1 MKKIL
6 FSGCV
11 LVSVLFGDSFTNSI
25 GMTFIEI
32 PEGDFSTGNQ
42 AAMCPKDNPYTE
54 VDEYQVCIDKI
65 AKSDKR
71 KNVVHLQK
79 FYMQTTEVTQE
90 QWYAIMGNN
99 PSKFKTG
106 NPAMPVEQISFNE
119 ARKFVKLL
127 NAKEGTS
134 KYDLP
139 TEAQWEYVSC
149 AGKPIEY
156 NCEED
161 TDRCVN
167 ILNLKNVNPPSP
179 VASSAPNDWGIYD
192 MRGNV
197 WEWTKECYLS
207 SEGMKKK
214 DDTPS
219 DEPKCTTCCWVNLS
233 DECNAIFR
241 FNYSSNY
248 RYFPVGFRITAT
260 KN

>member
-11 LVSVLFGDSFTNSI
+11 LVSMLFGDSFTNSI

-32 PEGDFSTGNQ
+32 PEGEFSTGNQ
-42 AAMCPKDNPYTE
+42 AATCPKDNPYTE
-54 VDEYQVCIDKI
+54 VNEQQVCLDAIKKDQK
-65 AKSDKR
+65 A
-71 KNVVHLQK
+71 KNVVHLK
-79 FYMQTTEVTQE
+79 SFYMQTTEVTQK
-90 QWYAIMGNN
+90 QWYEIMGTN

-106 NPAMPVEQISFNE
+106 NPSMPVEQISFNE

-127 NAKEGTS
+127 NEKENTT

-149 AGKPIEY
+149 AGKSIEY
-156 NCEED
+156 SCEED
-161 TDRCVN
+161 SDRCVN
-167 ILNLKNVNPPSP
+167 ILNLKNINSTSP
-179 VASSAPNDWGIYD
+179 VASSIPNDWGIYD

-197 WEWTKECYLS
+197 WEWTKDCYIPTTS
-207 SEGMKKK
+207 MKKS
-214 DDTPS
+214 DASLS

-248 RYFPVGFRITAT
+248 RYFPVGFRVVVT